1 MTSSALM
8 ERRSKASPRLFEKFE
23 QDYEFL
29 IATSDEDKKKVY
41 SLRHEVFLRELHY
54 EMHEDNSHLFELD
67 EYDDTSIHCLIN
79 HRDSGLSAGCLR
91 LITPSNHATSPLF
104 RLPVEVHGAAYLHP
118 PGIHPQ
124 AIPRSLICEVSRLAI
139 ARPFRSKSSQDA
151 PLPQAGGYHFSPE
164 EVKTFPLLAIGLF
177 LSTYALVGLTGRRH
191 VFAMM
196 EPRLPRLLALSGFNF
211 TKVSQPIEYHGT
223 RHAYYIDHQQ
233 AEKEMHRDLMPLY
246 LHITRALAPQLDA
259 IMPATAITP
268 IE

>member
-8 ERRSKASPRLFEKFE
+8 ERRSKASTRLFEKFE

-41 SLRHEVFLRELHY
+41 SLRHEVFLREFHY

-67 EYDDTSIHCLIN
+67 EYDEASIHCLIK
-79 HRDSGLSAGCLR
+79 HRASGLSAGCLR
-91 LITPSNHATSPLF
+91 LITPSSHATSPLF
-104 RLPVEVHGAAYLHP
+104 RLPVEVHGASYLHHP
-118 PGIHPQ
+118 SIQPQ
-124 AIPRSLICEVSRLAI
+124 AIPRPLICEVSRLAI
-139 ARPFRSKSSQDA
+139 ARPFRTRNSQDT
-151 PLPQAGGYHFSPE
+151 PLPQAGNYHFSPE
-164 EVKTFPLLAIGLF
+164 EVRTFPLLAIGLF

-196 EPRLPRLLALSGFNF
+196 EPRLPRLLALSGFHF
-211 TKVSQPIEYHGT
+211 TKVSHPIEYHGT

-233 AEKEMHRDLMPLY
+233 AEQEMHRDLMPLY
-246 LHITRALAPQLDA
+246 LHITKTLAPQLDA
-259 IMPATAITP
+259 TLPASVVTS